1 MYLPKLMYQS
11 MMAKRD
17 ATYWRRRLERDRPEI
32 AARLR
37 AGEIPS
43 VRAAAIEAGF
53 IRERTPLDDLRRA
66 WAKAS
71 AGQRQAFLSGVAG
84 EVAPPAADQDR
95 RASPLSARVDA
106 LQRLAI
112 KAVRQR
118 MTDRRLTPHSIA
130 EQAGLDEPV
139 LAALLRHEDY
149 PAGMSEDERDRIH
162 DRLAAWLGDT
172 G

>member
-71 AGQRQAFLSGVAG
+71 AGQRQAFG
-84 EVAPPAADQDR
+84 
-95 RASPLSARVDA
+95 
-106 LQRLAI
+106 
-112 KAVRQR
+112 
-118 MTDRRLTPHSIA
+118 LTPHSIA

-149 PAGMSEDERDRIH
+149 PAGMSEDERDRIY